1 MNLIDYGSHVKVVD
15 RSLTN
20 KLLDNTYRNIGSHS
34 GRDYRRAKERAQKK
48 LAKKTCF
55 ITRLSQINGLDK

>member
-1 MNLIDYGSHVKVVD
+1 MNLIDYGSHVKIVD

-20 KLLDNTYRNIGSHS
+20 KLLDNTYRDIGSRS

-55 ITRLSQINGLDK
+55 ITRLSQIKGLDK